1 MASVTVTL
9 DQALKAGQRNYGQ
22 AFAESWHDAL
32 DGDWRHRI
40 EGVTYSE
47 IADFFGFWFVGC
59 ERISVD
65 YPDDDEPDNDLPPAF
80 TVTFG
85 FDTDDEAVHYL
96 LRWL

>member
-9 DQALKAGQRNYGQ
+9 DQALKAGQRNHGR

-32 DGDWRHRI
+32 HGDWLRVHPG
-40 EGVTYSE
+40 EVSDTDV
-47 IADFFGFWFVGC
+47 ADFLGFWFAGC
-59 ERISVD
+59 ERLSVD
-65 YPDDDEPDNDLPPAF
+65 TETV

-85 FDTDDEAVHYL
+85 FDTDDDAVHYL